1 MDPIVRKLGD
11 FGLVPVIKIDDAKDA
26 VPLAKALCEGG
37 LPVAEVTFRTA
48 AAKEAISAMTKA
60 FPQMLVG
67 AGTVL
72 NEQQVDDALEAGA
85 KFIVSPGLNPKTV
98 LYCQKKGVPILPGC
112 ATPSDVERAIEL
124 GLDVVKFFPAEANG
138 GLPVIK
144 AMAAPYGG
152 MMFMPTGGI
161 NEKNLAAYLSFPKI
175 LACGGS
181 FMVSDQLIKAGDFE
195 GIKALTRKAVQTM
208 LGFSFGHMGINC
220 SGPEEMQA
228 GADKM
233 TALFGFGQEA
243 LPASIF
249 ASGGIELLKTPGAGQ
264 HGHIAIHVH
273 SLPRAVAYLKAV
285 GTEFPENAERYDADG
300 KLLAVYLKEELCG
313 FALHLTDR
321 KN

>member
-1 MDPIVRKLGD
+1 MDAIVRKLGD

-48 AAKEAISAMTKA
+48 AAKEAIAAMVKA
-60 FPQMLVG
+60 FPEMLVG

-72 NEQQVDDALEAGA
+72 NEEQVDAALEAGA
-85 KFIVSPGLNPKTV
+85 KFIVSPGLNPNTV
-98 LYCQKKGVPILPGC
+98 RYCQKKNVPILPGC

-144 AMAAPYGG
+144 AMSAPYGNL
-152 MMFMPTGGI
+152 MFMPTGGI
-161 NEKNLAAYLSFPKI
+161 NEKNLASYLAFPKI

-181 FMVSDQLIKAGDFE
+181 FMVDDKMIKAGDFE
-195 GIKALTRKAVQTM
+195 GIRALTQKAVQTM
-208 LGFSFGHMGINC
+208 LGYSFGHMGINC
-220 SGPEEMQA
+220 ADPGEMQA

-233 TALFGFGQEA
+233 TALFGFGQET

-249 ASGGIELLKTPGAGQ
+249 SSGGIELLKTPGAGKY
-264 HGHIAIHVH
+264 GHIAVHVH
-273 SLPRAVAYLKAV
+273 SLPRAVAYLKAI
-285 GTEFPENAERYDADG
+285 GTEFPENAERYDGDG
-300 KLLAVYLKEELCG
+300 NVVAVYLKEELCG